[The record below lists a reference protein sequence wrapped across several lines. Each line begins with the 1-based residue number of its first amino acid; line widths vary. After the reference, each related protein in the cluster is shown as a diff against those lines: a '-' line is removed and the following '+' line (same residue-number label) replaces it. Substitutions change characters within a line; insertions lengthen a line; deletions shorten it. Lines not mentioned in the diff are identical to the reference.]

1 MKNVGMNKKKNK
13 YEDRNNIE
21 KYNKEKYN
29 KEKYN
34 KENHIAGKSEF
45 MGLLCNLYMI
55 ALLVVL
61 PLYTGEGYWK
71 LGDTKY
77 ILFRNVSF
85 LCLGIWL
92 ILKISEQVG
101 VWGKTFWNRRIGK
114 GSSMEEAGEDIVQKR
129 SFSVV
134 DLAVAAYGC
143 SVAVSALCSSYGDLA
158 WIGYHEWYM
167 GAISQLMFVGIY
179 FFVSRQYDG
188 SVYPLYLG
196 VGAFG
201 LVTLFGL
208 LHRLGIDPLGL
219 QTGWNNG
226 DWEYNHMLSTLG
238 NINWLCGFYSVALA
252 WLLAFYFGEKRR
264 SFQVAAYMAALGACV
279 LLGVQGSQ
287 GGLLILSAGAVV
299 CLLLGRGQK
308 MMFRKLALLS
318 AGFFLCMP
326 LIDWLTRLR
335 EEKAAVAADGN
346 VFDHVVWYAWFL
358 AAAVCIVFYFISVL
372 GLFRGWEDWIRRR
385 ISHIGKFRG
394 KKWILSKGW
403 QGSLLVFGLSAAAVL
418 AVCCLLWD
426 GGSDGVFGIEDSF
439 GSGRGF
445 LWRISAEGFAKA
457 DWKEKLLGAGP
468 DCYGEAVFRRL
479 GEGTD
484 VWNGEHWE
492 GAIFTNAHNEIL
504 SQLINVGIIG
514 AICYL
519 AVFVAGLWRYCFS
532 GEPGKRLEYVRWG
545 GTMAIIMYGAHAMIS
560 FQQVLN
566 APLLFL
572 TLGLCEYGLRR
583 DQR

>member
-1 MKNVGMNKKKNK
+1 MNKKNNHYEGKNK
-13 YEDRNNIE
+13 KE
-21 KYNKEKYN
+21 KENKEKEN
-29 KEKYN
+29 KESHAAEKN
-34 KENHIAGKSEF
+34 EF
-45 MGLLCNLYMI
+45 AGLLCNLYMI
-55 ALLVVL
+55 ALLAVL

-85 LCLGIWL
+85 LCLGFWL
-92 ILKISEQVG
+92 VLKIWEQVRI
-101 VWGKTFWNRRIGK
+101 WARALWNRKPGK
-114 GSSMEEAGEDIVQKR
+114 HLSVRQVREGMVRKK

-143 SVAVSALCSSYGDLA
+143 SVAASALCSSYGTLA
-158 WIGYHEWYM
+158 WNGYNEWYM
-167 GAISQLMFVGIY
+167 GAVSQFMFVGIY

-188 SVYPLYLG
+188 SQYPLYMG

-252 WLLAFYFGEKRR
+252 WLLVNYFREKRR
-264 SFQVAAYMAALGACV
+264 SFQVAAYMAALGAYV
-279 LLGVQGSQ
+279 LLGIQGSQ
-287 GGLLILSAGAVV
+287 GGLLILGVSVVV
-299 CLLLGRGQK
+299 CFLLGWGQK
-308 MMFRKLALLS
+308 MMFRKLTLLL

-326 LIDWLTRLR
+326 FIDWLTKLR
-335 EEKAAVAADGN
+335 EEMAAVAADGN

-358 AAAVCIVFYFISVL
+358 AAAACIVLYFISLL
-372 GLFRGWEDWIRRR
+372 GLFHRLEDWIHRSIKRNGWL
-385 ISHIGKFRG
+385 SG
-394 KKWILSKGW
+394 KKWFPGKGRQGILP
-403 QGSLLVFGLSAAAVL
+403 VFGLSAGVVL
-418 AVCCLLWD
+418 IVCCLLWG
-426 GGSDGVFGIEDSF
+426 GGSGGLFGIEDSF

-445 LWRISAEGFAKA
+445 LWRIGAEGFARA

-492 GAIFTNAHNEIL
+492 GAIFTNAHNEMI

-514 AICYL
+514 TICYL
-519 AVFVAGLWRYCFS
+519 AIFLAGIWRYCF
-532 GEPGKRLEYVRWG
+532 GGKQLKYGRWM
-545 GTMAIIMYGAHAMIS
+545 GTLAIVMYGAHAMIS

-566 APLLFL
+566 APLFFL
-572 TLGLCEYGLRR
+572 TLGLCEYGMRETSSR
-583 DQR
+583 GPDGK